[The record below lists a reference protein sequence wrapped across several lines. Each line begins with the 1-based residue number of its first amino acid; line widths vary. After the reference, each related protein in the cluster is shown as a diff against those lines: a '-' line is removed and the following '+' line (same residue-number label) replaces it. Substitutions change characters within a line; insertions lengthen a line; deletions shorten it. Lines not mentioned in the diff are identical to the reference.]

1 MMVAALQIIRHGKT
15 ISVCHF
21 PALAAPRGG
30 PRFFALIVE
39 IILVRKSRKTPR
51 SRPPLAG
58 RGLFLSPWRLLF
70 ILASV
75 AAVMRANTHN
85 DTSFCGDSCSSCY
98 SSFIG
103 TNITDT
109 GYKSGGNDF
118 GQECW
123 WHEDNVC
130 FHKML
135 APPWCYLRNL
145 FLCLNLNC
153 TIAAR
158 SPHDRCLPRYFDDQ
172 ASLSRQWN
180 NRVRSRHQTRIRWH
194 QTSKPDNLVTFIFG
208 PAVRLSCCRLVF
220 SFPPRVWASCN
231 YIGPADRREPTP
243 T

>member
-21 PALAAPRGG
+21 PALTAPRGG
-30 PRFFALIVE
+30 PWFFALIVE
-39 IILVRKSRKTPR
+39 IILVRKSRKTLR
-51 SRPPLAG
+51 SRPPFA
-58 RGLFLSPWRLLF
+58 RQVSFSSSPFHPYLS
-70 ILASV
+70 

-103 TNITDT
+103 ANITDT
-109 GYKSGGNDF
+109 GYKSDGNDF

-145 FLCLNLNC
+145 FFCLYLNC

-158 SPHDRCLPRYFDDQ
+158 CLPHYFDD
-172 ASLSRQWN
+172 RTDWQWN
-180 NRVRSRHQTRIRWH
+180 DRVRSRLQTRVRWH

-208 PAVRLSCCRLVF
+208 VAGLSCRCTFFRFL
-220 SFPPRVWASCN
+220 RKC
-231 YIGPADRREPTP
+231 GPTVII
-243 T
+243 